1 MKIKE
6 ELYKDLL
13 PVLKKIRKKT
23 ISTCRK
29 AKDCKECPLM
39 VWVDDEVVNSCIEG
53 TLFALIQEI
62 EALKEQEDVI

>member
-1 MKIKE
+1 MIKE
-6 ELYKDLL
+6 ELIKDLL
-13 PVLKKIRKKT
+13 PVLEKIRKNT
-23 ISTCRK
+23 WSTCRK

-39 VWVDDEVVNSCIEG
+39 VWVDGEVVNSCVEG